1 LLYSKLKT
9 KIFKQ
14 VEQQSFA
21 GTTASSHIPS
31 PYETAVTPA
40 ATTPAT
46 VFLVTEPPFQQLQQQ
61 QEPKQVENIA
71 LGQLYNGVYVSP
83 AAAPTPR
90 PFEPLYE
97 PEVPAAAPT
106 LRPFEQAA
114 NNYQLPVS
122 SATTAV
128 QTNYNVQVSIF
139 SGNLHKISF
148 NGIC

>member
-1 LLYSKLKT
+1 MSYILCFTQNLKT
-9 KIFKQ
+9 KILKQ

-114 NNYQLPVS
+114 NNYQLPAS
-122 SATTAV
+122 SATAAV

-139 SGNLHKISF
+139 SANLQ
-148 NGIC
+148 NW